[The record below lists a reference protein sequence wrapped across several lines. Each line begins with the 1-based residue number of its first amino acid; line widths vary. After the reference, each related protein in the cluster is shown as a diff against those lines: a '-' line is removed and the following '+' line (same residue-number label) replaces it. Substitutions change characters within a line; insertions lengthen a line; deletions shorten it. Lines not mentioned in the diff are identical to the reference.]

1 MLEGVPAEAVKL
13 VVRAPSVPRLRR
25 LRWPVQFLL
34 LGLMWGGSFMFIKV
48 EVDAGISPV
57 HVAFL
62 RCLVGG
68 ATLFAILLLTRD
80 RLPERGVWKHLAVMA
95 LLSNTLPFV
104 LFAYGETE
112 VSSLL
117 AGIINATV
125 PLLTL
130 LFSLAL
136 LPDER
141 PTAQKLLGIAIG
153 FGGVVIVLA
162 PWEGLGGGS
171 LLGALACLGATV
183 CYGLGFPYLRRH
195 LVGRPETGVAI
206 STAQVAIGGVM
217 LAPFALLAALPD
229 KPPGIEVWLSIL
241 ALGALGTGVAYVL
254 MFNIVQEV
262 GAQTG
267 SMITYLVPIFAVI
280 LGVVVL
286 GEEIGWH
293 EPAGGAVILAG
304 VALTQVRR

>member
-1 MLEGVPAEAVKL
+1 V
-13 VVRAPSVPRLRR
+13 
-25 LRWPVQFLL
+25 RWPIQFLL

-48 EVDAGISPV
+48 EVDAGIHPV
-57 HVAFL
+57 HVALL
-62 RCLVGG
+62 RCVVGG

-95 LLSNTLPFV
+95 VLSNTLPFV

-130 LFSLAL
+130 MFSLAL

-141 PTAQKLLGIAIG
+141 PTAQKLLGIAVG
-153 FGGVVIVLA
+153 FAGVVVVLT
-162 PWEGLGGGS
+162 PWEGLGAGS

-183 CYGLGFPYLRRH
+183 CYGLSFPYLRRH
-195 LVGRPETGVAI
+195 LTGRPETGVAI
-206 STAQVAIGGVM
+206 SATQVAIGGVM
-217 LAPFALLAALPD
+217 LLPFAFLGSLPEQT
-229 KPPGIEVWLSIL
+229 PGLEVWLSIL

-254 MFNIVQEV
+254 MFNIVQEA

-267 SMITYLVPIFAVI
+267 SMITYLVPVFAVI
-280 LGVVVL
+280 LGVAVL
-286 GEEIGWH
+286 GEEISWH

-304 VALTQVRR
+304 VAISR